1 VTPDQRAR
9 LDRLADEA
17 RDLAD
22 SLQIS
27 RDAPAD
33 AADRDRAQFRYP
45 LRYVEF
51 AITQLERAVAYD
63 ERRVA

>member
-1 VTPDQRAR
+1 MTDDQRRMLSR
-9 LDRLADEA
+9 LTNEA